1 LLALWFSD
9 RVAGFA
15 GRESVFVAWPARGIM
30 RYVFLLILAL
40 LPALAAAVELDEH
53 TRHLPL
59 GQHMRV
65 FEDPFGDAQ
74 IDEVASP
81 AFESHFLPHRTAVFN
96 AGYSRS
102 AHWVRVDLHYRPQT
116 VQGARRWL
124 LEVAYPPLD
133 SLQLYLP
140 DGKGGY
146 RLARDTGDTR
156 PWASREIGQ
165 GNYLFEVQLPTDRPQ
180 RLYLRVQSEGS
191 IQVPL
196 SLWSHHAYLEAQPGR
211 LYVLGMIYGVLLA
224 MLVYNLFIYISIRDP
239 SYLYYILYIA
249 AFGLY
254 QVSVNGAGVQFLW
267 PDRPWWANAATPLLI
282 GATGLFGCLFTRSF
296 LRTAEHSRWVDW
308 LLRLI
313 IVFSVLVMALA
324 MAADY
329 GVALRLAT
337 ALALLFTLAVFAAGI
352 LAWLRGMRV
361 ARYFIIAWSALL
373 VGGQINTLMV
383 LGHLPHNFLTMYAS
397 QLGAALEVVLLSM
410 ALADRINALKDER
423 AKILEN
429 ARADL
434 EQLNCELAESNRLK
448 DEFLSNI
455 SHELRTPMMG
465 VMGALELLPSSDTA
479 EELQQYQ
486 HIATGSARD
495 MMRLVNNI
503 LVLSELRAGKLR
515 LQDQRFSLREAAARL
530 QQQFDPR
537 AQDKGLAFD
546 LEFDEKL
553 PDRVYGDGEKL
564 EQSICHLLDNAVK
577 FTSRGAVTLRF
588 AGAVEQREL
597 LLNIEVVDS
606 GIGFSDA
613 DQAFLY
619 HQFRQVDGSMTR
631 RYGGL
636 GIGLAI
642 SRGLIEVMGGQLD
655 QQSRPGLGSR
665 FCVRLRLPLSA
676 ADGLAAGRANGLPP
690 SAPIA

>member
-1 LLALWFSD
+1 
-9 RVAGFA
+9 
-15 GRESVFVAWPARGIM
+15 
-30 RYVFLLILAL
+30 
-40 LPALAAAVELDEH
+40 
-53 TRHLPL
+53 
-59 GQHMRV
+59 
-65 FEDPFGDAQ
+65 
-74 IDEVASP
+74 
-81 AFESHFLPHRTAVFN
+81 
-96 AGYSRS
+96 
-102 AHWVRVDLHYRPQT
+102 
-116 VQGARRWL
+116 
-124 LEVAYPPLD
+124 
-133 SLQLYLP
+133 
-140 DGKGGY
+140 
-146 RLARDTGDTR
+146 
-156 PWASREIGQ
+156 
-165 GNYLFEVQLPTDRPQ
+165 
-180 RLYLRVQSEGS
+180 
-191 IQVPL
+191 
-196 SLWSHHAYLEAQPGR
+196 
-211 LYVLGMIYGVLLA
+211 
-224 MLVYNLFIYISIRDP
+224 
-239 SYLYYILYIA
+239 
-249 AFGLY
+249 
-254 QVSVNGAGVQFLW
+254 
-267 PDRPWWANAATPLLI
+267 
-282 GATGLFGCLFTRSF
+282 
-296 LRTAEHSRWVDW
+296 
-308 LLRLI
+308 
-313 IVFSVLVMALA
+313 
-324 MAADY
+324 
-329 GVALRLAT
+329 
-337 ALALLFTLAVFAAGI
+337 
-352 LAWLRGMRV
+352 
-361 ARYFIIAWSALL
+361 
-373 VGGQINTLMV
+373 
-383 LGHLPHNFLTMYAS
+383 
-397 QLGAALEVVLLSM
+397 M

-429 ARADL
+429 ARAEL
-434 EQLNCELAESNRLK
+434 EQLNSELAESNRLK

-515 LQDQRFSLREAAARL
+515 LQDQRFSLRETVARL

-676 ADGLAAGRANGLPP
+676 TDGLAAGRANRLPP

>member
-1 LLALWFSD
+1 
-9 RVAGFA
+9 
-15 GRESVFVAWPARGIM
+15 M
-30 RYVFLLILAL
+30 RYVFLFFLAL
-40 LPALAAAVELDEH
+40 LPVVTSAVELDEH

-59 GQHMRV
+59 GQVMQV
-65 FEDPFGDAQ
+65 FEDPLGEARIED
-74 IDEVASP
+74 ITST
-81 AFESHFLPHRTAVFN
+81 AFESRFQPHQNAVFN

-102 AHWVRVDLHYRPQT
+102 VHWVRVDLNYRPQT

-133 SLQLYLP
+133 SLQLYLA
-140 DGKGGY
+140 DGQGGY
-146 RLARDTGDTR
+146 RLAGDTGDTK
-156 PWASREIGQ
+156 PWASREIRQ
-165 GNYLFEVQLPTDRPQ
+165 GNYLFEIELQPNQPQ
-180 RLYLRVQSEGS
+180 RAYLRVASEGS

-196 SLWSHHAYLEAQPGR
+196 SLWSQHAYLEAQPGR
-211 LYVLGMIYGVLLA
+211 IYVLGMIYGVLLA
-224 MLVYNLFIYISIRDP
+224 MLVYNLFIYVSIRDQ
-239 SYLYYILYIA
+239 SYLFYILYIA

-296 LRTAEHSRWVDW
+296 LRTAEHSRWMDR

-313 IVFSVLVMALA
+313 IGFSVVVMVLALTT
-324 MAADY
+324 DY
-329 GVALRLAT
+329 GLSLRLAT

-373 VGGQINTLMV
+373 IGGQINTLMV

-423 AKILEN
+423 AKILES
-429 ARADL
+429 ARSDL
-434 EQLNCELAESNRLK
+434 EQLNRELAESNRLK

-465 VMGALELLPSSDTA
+465 VMGALELLPASETP

-515 LQDQRFSLREAAARL
+515 LQDQRFSLRETAARL
-530 QQQFDPR
+530 HQQFAPLAR
-537 AQDKGLAFD
+537 EKGLAFD
-546 LEFDEKL
+546 LDFDEQL
-553 PDRVYGDGEKL
+553 PDRVYGDAEKL
-564 EQSICHLLDNAVK
+564 EQCICHLLDNAVK
-577 FTSRGAVTLRF
+577 FTARGAVNLRF
-588 AGAVEQREL
+588 TGAVEPRQL
-597 LLNIEVVDS
+597 QLNVEVIDS

-642 SRGLIEVMGGQLD
+642 SRGLIELLGGRLE

-665 FCVRLRLPLSA
+665 FGIHLRFALNPSDGPASDSSSA
-676 ADGLAAGRANGLPP
+676 VPP

>member
-1 LLALWFSD
+1 
-9 RVAGFA
+9 
-15 GRESVFVAWPARGIM
+15 M
-30 RYVFLLILAL
+30 RYVFLFFLAL
-40 LPALAAAVELDEH
+40 LPVVTSAVELDEH

-59 GQHMRV
+59 GQVMQV
-65 FEDPFGDAQ
+65 FEDPLGEARIED
-74 IDEVASP
+74 ITST
-81 AFESHFLPHRTAVFN
+81 AFESRFQPHQNAVFN

-102 AHWVRVDLHYRPQT
+102 VHWVRVDLNYRPQT

-133 SLQLYLP
+133 SLQLYLA
-140 DGKGGY
+140 DGQGGY
-146 RLARDTGDTR
+146 RLAGDTGDTK
-156 PWASREIGQ
+156 PWASREIRQ
-165 GNYLFEVQLPTDRPQ
+165 GNYLFEIELQPNQPQ
-180 RLYLRVQSEGS
+180 RAYLRVASEGS

-196 SLWSHHAYLEAQPGR
+196 SLWSQHAYLEAQPGR
-211 LYVLGMIYGVLLA
+211 IYVLGMIYGVLLA
-224 MLVYNLFIYISIRDP
+224 MLVYNLFIYISIRDQ
-239 SYLYYILYIA
+239 SYLFYILYIA

-296 LRTAEHSRWVDW
+296 LRTAEHSRWMDW

-313 IVFSVLVMALA
+313 IGFSVVVMVLALTT
-324 MAADY
+324 DY
-329 GVALRLAT
+329 GLSLRLAT

-373 VGGQINTLMV
+373 IGGQINTLMV

-423 AKILEN
+423 AKILES
-429 ARADL
+429 ARSDL
-434 EQLNCELAESNRLK
+434 EQLNRELAESNRLK

-465 VMGALELLPSSDTA
+465 VMGALELLPASETP

-486 HIATGSARD
+486 NIATGSARD

-515 LQDQRFSLREAAARL
+515 LQDQRFSLRETAARL
-530 QQQFDPR
+530 HQQFAPLAR
-537 AQDKGLAFD
+537 EKGLAFD
-546 LEFDEKL
+546 LDFDEQL
-553 PDRVYGDGEKL
+553 PDRVYGDAEKL
-564 EQSICHLLDNAVK
+564 EQCICHLLDNAVK
-577 FTSRGAVTLRF
+577 FTARGAVNLRF
-588 AGAVEQREL
+588 TGAVEPRQL
-597 LLNIEVVDS
+597 QLNVEVIDS

-642 SRGLIEVMGGQLD
+642 SRGLIELLGGRLE

-665 FCVRLRLPLSA
+665 FGIHLRFALNPSDGPASDSSSA
-676 ADGLAAGRANGLPP
+676 VPP

>member
-1 LLALWFSD
+1 
-9 RVAGFA
+9 
-15 GRESVFVAWPARGIM
+15 M
-30 RYVFLLILAL
+30 RYVFLFFLAL
-40 LPALAAAVELDEH
+40 LPVVTSAVELDEH

-59 GQHMRV
+59 GQVMQV
-65 FEDPFGDAQ
+65 FEDPLGEARIED
-74 IDEVASP
+74 ITST
-81 AFESHFLPHRTAVFN
+81 AFESRFQPHQNAVFN

-102 AHWVRVDLHYRPQT
+102 VHWVRVDLNYRPQT

-133 SLQLYLP
+133 SLQLYLA
-140 DGKGGY
+140 DGQGGY
-146 RLARDTGDTR
+146 RLAGDTGDTK
-156 PWASREIGQ
+156 PWASREIRQ
-165 GNYLFEVQLPTDRPQ
+165 GNYLFEIELQPNQPQ
-180 RLYLRVQSEGS
+180 RAYLRVASEGS

-196 SLWSHHAYLEAQPGR
+196 SLWSQHAYLEAQPGR
-211 LYVLGMIYGVLLA
+211 IYVLGMIYGVLLA
-224 MLVYNLFIYISIRDP
+224 MLVYNLFIYISIRDQ
-239 SYLYYILYIA
+239 SYLFYILYIA

-296 LRTAEHSRWVDW
+296 LRTAEHSRWMDR

-313 IVFSVLVMALA
+313 IGLSVVVMVLALTT
-324 MAADY
+324 DY
-329 GVALRLAT
+329 GLSLRLAT

-373 VGGQINTLMV
+373 IGGQINTLMV

-423 AKILEN
+423 AKILES
-429 ARADL
+429 ARSDL
-434 EQLNCELAESNRLK
+434 EQLNRELAESNRLK

-465 VMGALELLPSSDTA
+465 VMGALELLPASETP

-515 LQDQRFSLREAAARL
+515 LQDQRFGLRETAARL
-530 QQQFDPR
+530 HQQFAPLAR
-537 AQDKGLAFD
+537 EKGLAFD
-546 LEFDEKL
+546 LDFDEQL
-553 PDRVYGDGEKL
+553 PDRVYGDAEKL
-564 EQSICHLLDNAVK
+564 EQCICHLLDNAVK
-577 FTSRGAVTLRF
+577 FTARGAVNLRF
-588 AGAVEQREL
+588 TGAVEPRQL
-597 LLNIEVVDS
+597 QLNVEVIDS

-642 SRGLIEVMGGQLD
+642 SRGLIELLGGRLE

-665 FCVRLRLPLSA
+665 FGIHLRFALNPSDGPASDSSSA
-676 ADGLAAGRANGLPP
+676 VPP

>member
-1 LLALWFSD
+1 
-9 RVAGFA
+9 
-15 GRESVFVAWPARGIM
+15 M
-30 RYVFLLILAL
+30 RYVFLFILAL
-40 LPALAAAVELDEH
+40 LPALAAAVELDEE

-59 GQHMRV
+59 GSLMQV
-65 FEDPFGDAQ
+65 FEDPLGDVQ
-74 IDEVASP
+74 IEDIASP
-81 AFESHFLPHRTAVFN
+81 AFESRFQPHQSAVFN

-102 AHWVRVDLHYRPQT
+102 AHWVRVDLNYRPQAS
-116 VQGARRWL
+116 QEARRWL

-133 SLQLYLP
+133 SLQLYLA
-140 DGKGGY
+140 DGQGGY

-156 PWASREIGQ
+156 PWASREIRQ
-165 GNYLFEVQLPTDRPQ
+165 GNYLFEIELPANQPQ
-180 RLYLRVQSEGS
+180 RVYLRVQSEGS

-196 SLWSHHAYLEAQPGR
+196 SLWSQHAYLEAQPGR
-211 LYVLGMIYGVLLA
+211 IYVLGMIYGVLLA

-296 LRTAEHSRWVDW
+296 LRTAEHSRWMDR

-313 IVFSVLVMALA
+313 IGFSVVVMVLALST
-324 MAADY
+324 DY
-329 GVALRLAT
+329 GLSLRLAT
-337 ALALLFTLAVFAAGI
+337 GLALLFTLAVFAAGI

-373 VGGQINTLMV
+373 IGGQINTLMV

-423 AKILEN
+423 ATILED
-429 ARADL
+429 ARAEL
-434 EQLNCELAESNRLK
+434 EQLNRELAESNRLK

-465 VMGALELLPSSDTA
+465 VMGALELLPTSDTP

-503 LVLSELRAGKLR
+503 LALSELRAGKLR
-515 LQDQRFSLREAAARL
+515 PEDYRFSLSDTAARL
-530 QQQFDPR
+530 QQQFSAHADG
-537 AQDKGLAFD
+537 KGLAFE
-546 LEFDEKL
+546 LEFDERL
-553 PDRVYGDGEKL
+553 PDLVYGDKL
-564 EQSICHLLDNAVK
+564 EQSVRHLLDNAIK

-597 LLNIEVVDS
+597 QLSIEVIDS
-606 GIGFSDA
+606 GIGFSAA

-619 HQFRQVDGSMTR
+619 QQFRQVDGSMTR

-642 SRGLIEVMGGQLD
+642 SRGLIEVLGGQLD

-665 FCVRLRLPLSA
+665 FCIRVRLSLSPLGVRETDWSSA
-676 ADGLAAGRANGLPP
+676 TPP
-690 SAPIA
+690 SDPIA

>member
-1 LLALWFSD
+1 
-9 RVAGFA
+9 
-15 GRESVFVAWPARGIM
+15 M
-30 RYVFLLILAL
+30 RYVFLFILAL
-40 LPALAAAVELDEH
+40 LPALAAAVELDED

-59 GQHMRV
+59 GSLMQV
-65 FEDPFGDAQ
+65 FEDPLGDVQ
-74 IDEVASP
+74 IEDIASP
-81 AFESHFLPHRTAVFN
+81 AFESRFQPHQSAVFN

-102 AHWVRVDLHYRPQT
+102 AHWVRVDLNYRPQAS
-116 VQGARRWL
+116 QEARRWL

-133 SLQLYLP
+133 SLQLYLA
-140 DGKGGY
+140 DGQGGY

-156 PWASREIGQ
+156 PWASREIRQ
-165 GNYLFEVQLPTDRPQ
+165 GNYLFEIELPANQPQ
-180 RLYLRVQSEGS
+180 RVYLRVQSQGS

-196 SLWSHHAYLEAQPGR
+196 SLWSQHAYLEAQPGR
-211 LYVLGMIYGVLLA
+211 IYVLGMIYGVLLA

-296 LRTAEHSRWVDW
+296 LRTAEHSRWMDW

-313 IVFSVLVMALA
+313 IAFSVAVMALA
-324 MAADY
+324 LTTDY

-373 VGGQINTLMV
+373 IGGQINTLMV

-423 AKILEN
+423 ATILED
-429 ARADL
+429 ARAEL
-434 EQLNCELAESNRLK
+434 EQLNRELAESNRLK
-448 DEFLSNI
+448 AEFLSNI

-465 VMGALELLPSSDTA
+465 VMGALELLPASDTP

-515 LQDQRFSLREAAARL
+515 PEDYRFSLSDTAARL
-530 QQQFDPR
+530 QQQFSAHADG
-537 AQDKGLAFD
+537 KGLAFE
-546 LEFDEKL
+546 LEFDDRL
-553 PDRVYGDGEKL
+553 PDLVYGDGDKL
-564 EQSICHLLDNAVK
+564 EQSVRHLLDNAIK

-597 LLNIEVVDS
+597 QLSIEVIDS
-606 GIGFSDA
+606 GIGFSTA

-619 HQFRQVDGSMTR
+619 QQFRQVDGSMTR

-642 SRGLIEVMGGQLD
+642 SRGLIEVLGGQLD

-665 FCVRLRLPLSA
+665 FCIHVRLSLSPPGVRETGWSSA
-676 ADGLAAGRANGLPP
+676 TPP
-690 SAPIA
+690 SDPIA

>member
-1 LLALWFSD
+1 
-9 RVAGFA
+9 
-15 GRESVFVAWPARGIM
+15 M
-30 RYVFLLILAL
+30 RYVFLFILAL
-40 LPALAAAVELDEH
+40 VPALAVAVDLDEE

-59 GQHMRV
+59 GSLMQV
-65 FEDPFGDAQ
+65 FEDPHGETRIED
-74 IDEVASP
+74 IASP
-81 AFESHFLPHRTAVFN
+81 AFESRFQAHQGAVFN

-102 AHWVRVDLHYRPQT
+102 AHWVRVDLNYRPQAS
-116 VQGARRWL
+116 QEARRWL

-133 SLQLYLP
+133 SLQLYLA
-140 DGKGGY
+140 DGNGGY
-146 RLARDTGDTR
+146 RLARDTGDTM
-156 PWASREIGQ
+156 PWASREIRQ
-165 GNYLFEVQLPTDRPQ
+165 GNYLFEIELPANQPQ
-180 RLYLRVQSEGS
+180 RVYLRVQSEGS

-196 SLWSHHAYLEAQPGR
+196 SLWSQHAYLEAQPGR
-211 LYVLGMIYGVLLA
+211 IYVLGMIYGVLLA

-267 PDRPWWANAATPLLI
+267 PDRTWWANAATPLLI

-429 ARADL
+429 ARAEL
-434 EQLNCELAESNRLK
+434 EQLNSELAESNRLK

-486 HIATGSARD
+486 HIATSSARD

-515 LQDQRFSLREAAARL
+515 LQDQRFSLRETAARL

>member
-1 LLALWFSD
+1 
-9 RVAGFA
+9 
-15 GRESVFVAWPARGIM
+15 M
-30 RYVFLLILAL
+30 
-40 LPALAAAVELDEH
+40 
-53 TRHLPL
+53 
-59 GQHMRV
+59 QV
-65 FEDPFGDAQ
+65 FEDPLGEARIED
-74 IDEVASP
+74 ITST
-81 AFESHFLPHRTAVFN
+81 AFESRFQPHQNAVFN

-102 AHWVRVDLHYRPQT
+102 VHWVRVDLNYRPQT

-133 SLQLYLP
+133 SLQLYLA
-140 DGKGGY
+140 DGQGGY
-146 RLARDTGDTR
+146 RLAGDTGDTK
-156 PWASREIGQ
+156 PWASREIRQ
-165 GNYLFEVQLPTDRPQ
+165 GNYLFEIELQPNQPQ
-180 RLYLRVQSEGS
+180 RAYLRVASEGS

-196 SLWSHHAYLEAQPGR
+196 SLWSQHAYLEAQPGR
-211 LYVLGMIYGVLLA
+211 IYVLGMIYGVLLA
-224 MLVYNLFIYISIRDP
+224 MLVYNLFIYISIRDQ
-239 SYLYYILYIA
+239 SYLFYILYIA

-296 LRTAEHSRWVDW
+296 LRTAEHSRWMDR

-313 IVFSVLVMALA
+313 IGFSVVVMVLALTT
-324 MAADY
+324 DY
-329 GVALRLAT
+329 GLSLRLAT

-373 VGGQINTLMV
+373 IGGQINTLMV

-423 AKILEN
+423 AKILES
-429 ARADL
+429 ARSDL
-434 EQLNCELAESNRLK
+434 EQLNRELAESNRLK

-465 VMGALELLPSSDTA
+465 VMGALELLPASETP

-515 LQDQRFSLREAAARL
+515 LQDQRFSLRETAARL
-530 QQQFDPR
+530 HQQFAPLAR
-537 AQDKGLAFD
+537 EKGLAFD
-546 LEFDEKL
+546 LDFDEQL
-553 PDRVYGDGEKL
+553 PDRVYGDAEKL
-564 EQSICHLLDNAVK
+564 EQYICHLLDNAVK
-577 FTSRGAVTLRF
+577 FTARGAVNLRF
-588 AGAVEQREL
+588 TGAVEPRQL
-597 LLNIEVVDS
+597 QLNVEVIDS

-642 SRGLIEVMGGQLD
+642 SRGLIELLGGRLE

-665 FCVRLRLPLSA
+665 FGIHLRFALNPSDGPASDSSSA
-676 ADGLAAGRANGLPP
+676 VPP

>member
-1 LLALWFSD
+1 
-9 RVAGFA
+9 
-15 GRESVFVAWPARGIM
+15 M
-30 RYVFLLILAL
+30 RYVFLFFLAV

-59 GQHMRV
+59 GQMMEV
-65 FEDPFGDAQ
+65 FEDPRGEIGIED
-74 IDEVASP
+74 IASP
-81 AFESHFLPHRTAVFN
+81 AFESHFQRNRTPVFN

-102 AHWVRVDLHYRPQT
+102 VHWVRIDLSYRPQIA
-116 VQGARRWL
+116 QGARRWL

-133 SLQLYLP
+133 SLQLYLS
-140 DGKGGY
+140 DGQGGY

-156 PWASREIGQ
+156 PWASREIRQ
-165 GNYLFEVQLPTDRPQ
+165 GNYLFELELQPEQPQ
-180 RLYLRVQSEGS
+180 RVYLRVESEGS

-196 SLWSHHAYLEAQPGR
+196 SLWSQHAYLEAQPGR
-211 LYVLGMIYGVLLA
+211 IYVLGMIYGVLLA
-224 MLVYNLFIYISIRDP
+224 MLVYNLFIYISIRDQ
-239 SYLYYILYIA
+239 SYLFYILYIA

-296 LRTAEHSRWVDW
+296 LRTAEHSRWMDR

-313 IVFSVLVMALA
+313 IGFSVVVMVLALTT
-324 MAADY
+324 DY
-329 GVALRLAT
+329 GLSLRLAT

-429 ARADL
+429 ARSDL
-434 EQLNCELAESNRLK
+434 EQLNRELAESNRLK

-465 VMGALELLPSSDTA
+465 VMGALELLPASETP

-486 HIATGSARD
+486 HIAPPVR
-495 MMRLVNNI
+495 
-503 LVLSELRAGKLR
+503 
-515 LQDQRFSLREAAARL
+515 
-530 QQQFDPR
+530 
-537 AQDKGLAFD
+537 
-546 LEFDEKL
+546 
-553 PDRVYGDGEKL
+553 
-564 EQSICHLLDNAVK
+564 
-577 FTSRGAVTLRF
+577 RGT
-588 AGAVEQREL
+588 
-597 LLNIEVVDS
+597 
-606 GIGFSDA
+606 
-613 DQAFLY
+613 
-619 HQFRQVDGSMTR
+619 
-631 RYGGL
+631 
-636 GIGLAI
+636 
-642 SRGLIEVMGGQLD
+642 
-655 QQSRPGLGSR
+655 
-665 FCVRLRLPLSA
+665 
-676 ADGLAAGRANGLPP
+676 
-690 SAPIA
+690 

>member
-1 LLALWFSD
+1 
-9 RVAGFA
+9 
-15 GRESVFVAWPARGIM
+15 M
-30 RYVFLLILAL
+30 RYVFLFILAL
-40 LPALAAAVELDEH
+40 VPALAVAVDLDEE

-59 GQHMRV
+59 GSLMQV
-65 FEDPFGDAQ
+65 FEDPHGETRIED
-74 IDEVASP
+74 IASP
-81 AFESHFLPHRTAVFN
+81 AFESRFQPHQGAVFN

-102 AHWVRVDLHYRPQT
+102 AHWVRVDLNYRPQAS
-116 VQGARRWL
+116 QEARRWL

-133 SLQLYLP
+133 SLQLYLA
-140 DGKGGY
+140 DGNGGY
-146 RLARDTGDTR
+146 RLARDTGDTM
-156 PWASREIGQ
+156 PWASREIRQ
-165 GNYLFEVQLPTDRPQ
+165 GNYLFEIELPANQPQ
-180 RLYLRVQSEGS
+180 RVYLRVQSEGS

-196 SLWSHHAYLEAQPGR
+196 SLWSQHAYLEAQPGR
-211 LYVLGMIYGVLLA
+211 IYVLGMIYGVLLA

-267 PDRPWWANAATPLLI
+267 PDRTWWANAATPLLI

-296 LRTAEHSRWVDW
+296 LRTAEHSRWMDR

-313 IVFSVLVMALA
+313 IGFSVVVMVLALTT
-324 MAADY
+324 DY
-329 GVALRLAT
+329 GLSLRLAT

-373 VGGQINTLMV
+373 IGGQINTLMV

-423 AKILEN
+423 ATILED
-429 ARADL
+429 ARAEL
-434 EQLNCELAESNRLK
+434 EQLNRELAESNRLK

-465 VMGALELLPSSDTA
+465 VMGALELLPASDTP

-503 LVLSELRAGKLR
+503 LALSELRAGKLR
-515 LQDQRFSLREAAARL
+515 PEDYRFSLSETAARL
-530 QQQFDPR
+530 QQQFA
-537 AQDKGLAFD
+537 AQAYDKGLAFD
-546 LEFDEKL
+546 LELDDKL
-553 PDRVYGDGEKL
+553 PDFVYGDREKL
-564 EQSICHLLDNAVK
+564 EQSICHLLDNAIK
-577 FTSRGAVTLRF
+577 FTSRGTVTLRF
-588 AGAVEQREL
+588 AGVVELREL
-597 LLNIEVVDS
+597 QLNIEVIDS
-606 GIGFSDA
+606 GIGFSAA

-642 SRGLIEVMGGQLD
+642 SRGLIEVLGGQLD
-655 QQSRPGLGSR
+655 QHSRPGLGSR
-665 FCVRLRLPLSA
+665 FCIRVRLALSPPAVRSA
-676 ADGLAAGRANGLPP
+676 ALSSAIPP
-690 SAPIA
+690 SDPIA

>member
-1 LLALWFSD
+1 
-9 RVAGFA
+9 
-15 GRESVFVAWPARGIM
+15 M
-30 RYVFLLILAL
+30 RYVFLFFLAV

-59 GQHMRV
+59 GQMMEV
-65 FEDPFGDAQ
+65 FEDPRGEIGIED
-74 IDEVASP
+74 IASP
-81 AFESHFLPHRTAVFN
+81 AFESHFQRNRTPVFN

-102 AHWVRVDLHYRPQT
+102 VHWVRIDLSYRPQIA
-116 VQGARRWL
+116 QGARRWL

-133 SLQLYLP
+133 SLQLYLS
-140 DGKGGY
+140 DGQGGY

-156 PWASREIGQ
+156 PWASREIRQ
-165 GNYLFEVQLPTDRPQ
+165 GNYLFELELQPEQPQ
-180 RLYLRVQSEGS
+180 RLYLRVESEGS

-196 SLWSHHAYLEAQPGR
+196 SLWSQHAYLEAQPGR
-211 LYVLGMIYGVLLA
+211 IYVLGMIYGVLLA
-224 MLVYNLFIYISIRDP
+224 MLVYNLFIYISIRDQ
-239 SYLYYILYIA
+239 SYLFYILYIA

-296 LRTAEHSRWVDW
+296 LRTAEHSRWMDR

-313 IVFSVLVMALA
+313 IGFSVVVMVLALTT
-324 MAADY
+324 DY
-329 GVALRLAT
+329 GLSLRLAT

-429 ARADL
+429 ARSDL
-434 EQLNCELAESNRLK
+434 EQLNRELAESNRLK

-465 VMGALELLPSSDTA
+465 VMGALELLPASETP

-515 LQDQRFSLREAAARL
+515 LQAQRFSLRDTAVRLEQHFGPQAR
-530 QQQFDPR
+530 
-537 AQDKGLAFD
+537 AKGLAFD
-546 LEFDEKL
+546 LEFDGKL
-553 PDRVYGDGEKL
+553 PDRVYGDGEKF

-588 AGAVEQREL
+588 GGAVEQRQVQL
-597 LLNIEVVDS
+597 EVEVIDS

-613 DQAFLY
+613 DQAYLY

-642 SRGLIEVMGGQLD
+642 SRGLIEVFGGQLS

-665 FCVRLRLPLSA
+665 FCIRVRFPLH
-676 ADGLAAGRANGLPP
+676 GPEQMLASQPNGKPP

>member
-1 LLALWFSD
+1 
-9 RVAGFA
+9 
-15 GRESVFVAWPARGIM
+15 M
-30 RYVFLLILAL
+30 RYVFLFLLAL
-40 LPALAAAVELDEH
+40 LPVVAAAVELDEH

-59 GQHMRV
+59 GQVMQV
-65 FEDPFGDAQ
+65 FEDPLGEARIED
-74 IDEVASP
+74 VASA
-81 AFESHFLPHRTAVFN
+81 AFESRFQPHQTAVFN

-102 AHWVRVDLHYRPQT
+102 VHWVRVDLHYRPQ
-116 VQGARRWL
+116 VAQDARRWL

-133 SLQLYLP
+133 SLQLYLA
-140 DGKGGY
+140 DGRGGY
-146 RLARDTGDTR
+146 RLARDTGDTK
-156 PWASREIGQ
+156 PWASREIRQ
-165 GNYLFEVQLPTDRPQ
+165 GNYLFEIELQPNQPQ
-180 RLYLRVQSEGS
+180 RAYLRVQSEGS

-196 SLWSHHAYLEAQPGR
+196 SLWSQHAYLEAQPGR
-211 LYVLGMIYGVLLA
+211 IYVLGMIYGVLLA

-267 PDRPWWANAATPLLI
+267 PDRPWWANVATPLLI

-296 LRTAEHSRWVDW
+296 LRTAEHSRWMDR
-308 LLRLI
+308 LLGLI
-313 IVFSVLVMALA
+313 IAFSVVVMVLALTT
-324 MAADY
+324 DY
-329 GVALRLAT
+329 GVSLRLAT

-373 VGGQINTLMV
+373 IGGQINTLMV

-423 AKILEN
+423 ASILES
-429 ARADL
+429 ARSEL
-434 EQLNCELAESNRLK
+434 EQLNAELAESNRLK

-465 VMGALELLPSSDTA
+465 VMGALELLPASETP

-515 LQDQRFSLREAAARL
+515 LRDQRFSLRETAARL
-530 QQQFDPR
+530 HQQFDGLAR
-537 AQDKGLAFD
+537 DKGLAFD
-546 LEFDEKL
+546 LDFDETL
-553 PDRVYGDGEKL
+553 PDRLYGDCEKF

-577 FTSRGAVTLRF
+577 FTSRGAVNLRF
-588 AGAVEQREL
+588 TGSVEQRQL
-597 LLNIEVVDS
+597 QLNVEVIDS

-613 DQAFLY
+613 AQAFLY
-619 HQFRQVDGSMTR
+619 HHFRQVDGSMTR

-642 SRGLIEVMGGQLD
+642 SRGLIEVLGGRLE

-665 FCVRLRLPLSA
+665 FGIHVGFALNSPDGTA
-676 ADGLAAGRANGLPP
+676 ADSTPAAPP

>member
-1 LLALWFSD
+1 
-9 RVAGFA
+9 
-15 GRESVFVAWPARGIM
+15 M
-30 RYVFLLILAL
+30 RHVFLFILAL
-40 LPALAAAVELDEH
+40 LPALAAAVELDERTH
-53 TRHLPL
+53 HLPL
-59 GQHMRV
+59 GQHMAV
-65 FEDPFGDAQ
+65 FEDSLGEAR

-81 AFESHFLPHRTAVFN
+81 AFDSRFQPHRTAVLN
-96 AGYSRS
+96 AGYSHS
-102 AHWVRVDLHYRPQT
+102 VYWLRVDLHYRPQAER
-116 VQGARRWL
+116 GARRWL

-140 DGKGGY
+140 DEQGGY

-165 GNYLFEVQLPTDRPQ
+165 GNYLFEVELPADRPQ

-211 LYVLGMIYGVLLA
+211 IYVLGMIYGVLLA

-267 PDRPWWANAATPLLI
+267 PDRLWWTNAATPLLI
-282 GATGLFGCLFTRSF
+282 GIAALFGCLFTRSF
-296 LRTAEHSRWVDW
+296 LRTAEHSRWIDG
-308 LLRLI
+308 LLRLMI
-313 IVFSVLVMALA
+313 GFAVVVIALA
-324 MAADY
+324 LTLDY

-373 VGGQINTLMV
+373 VGGQVNSLMV
-383 LGHLPHNFLTMYAS
+383 LGYLPNTFLTMYAS

-410 ALADRINALKDER
+410 ALADRINTLKDER
-423 AKILEN
+423 AKILET
-429 ARADL
+429 ARAEL
-434 EQLNCELAESNRLK
+434 EQLNRELAESNRLK

-465 VMGALELLPSSDTA
+465 VMGALELLPTSETP

-515 LQDQRFSLREAAARL
+515 PYDTAFSLREMAERL
-530 QQQFDPR
+530 ELQFAPR
-537 AQDKGLAFD
+537 ARDKGLGFE
-546 LEFDEKL
+546 LEIVSDL
-553 PDRVYGDGEKL
+553 PDRVLGDGGKL
-564 EQSICHLLDNAVK
+564 EQGIAHLLDNAVK
-577 FTSRGAVTLRF
+577 FTARGNVTLRF
-588 AGAVEQREL
+588 GGHAAASGQLALQVEV
-597 LLNIEVVDS
+597 IDT

-613 DQAFLY
+613 DEAFLY

-642 SRGLIEVMGGQLD
+642 SRGLTEVLGGQLD

-665 FCVRLRLPLSA
+665 FRVSVRLALLDPVTAR
-676 ADGLAAGRANGLPP
+676 ADRP
-690 SAPIA
+690 SGKIA

>member
-1 LLALWFSD
+1 
-9 RVAGFA
+9 
-15 GRESVFVAWPARGIM
+15 M
-30 RYVFLLILAL
+30 RYVFLFILAL
-40 LPALAAAVELDEH
+40 VPALAVAVDLDEE

-59 GQHMRV
+59 GSLMQV
-65 FEDPFGDAQ
+65 FEDPHGETRIED
-74 IDEVASP
+74 IASP
-81 AFESHFLPHRTAVFN
+81 AFESRFQPHQGAVFN

-102 AHWVRVDLHYRPQT
+102 AHWVRVDLNYRPQAS
-116 VQGARRWL
+116 QEARRWL

-133 SLQLYLP
+133 SLQLYLA
-140 DGKGGY
+140 DGNGGY
-146 RLARDTGDTR
+146 RLARDTGDTM
-156 PWASREIGQ
+156 PWASREIRQ
-165 GNYLFEVQLPTDRPQ
+165 GNYLFEIELPANQPQ
-180 RLYLRVQSEGS
+180 RVYLRVQSEGS

-196 SLWSHHAYLEAQPGR
+196 SLWSQHAYLEAQPGR
-211 LYVLGMIYGVLLA
+211 IYVLGMIYGVLLA

-267 PDRPWWANAATPLLI
+267 PDRTWWANAATPLLI
-282 GATGLFGCLFTRSF
+282 GAPGLFGCLFTRSF
-296 LRTAEHSRWVDW
+296 LRTAEHSRWMDR

-313 IVFSVLVMALA
+313 IGFSVVVMVLALTT
-324 MAADY
+324 DY
-329 GVALRLAT
+329 GLSLRLAT

-373 VGGQINTLMV
+373 IGGQINTLMV
-383 LGHLPHNFLTMYAS
+383 LGYLPHNFLTMYAS

-423 AKILEN
+423 ATILEDD
-429 ARADL
+429 RAEL
-434 EQLNCELAESNRLK
+434 EQLNRELAESNRLK

-465 VMGALELLPSSDTA
+465 VMGALELLPASDTP

-503 LVLSELRAGKLR
+503 LALSELRAGKLR
-515 LQDQRFSLREAAARL
+515 PEDYRFSLSETAARL
-530 QQQFDPR
+530 QQQFA
-537 AQDKGLAFD
+537 AQAYDKGLAFD
-546 LEFDEKL
+546 LELDDKL
-553 PDRVYGDGEKL
+553 PDLVYGDREKL
-564 EQSICHLLDNAVK
+564 EQSICHLLDNAIK
-577 FTSRGAVTLRF
+577 FTSRGTVTLRF
-588 AGAVEQREL
+588 AGVVELREL
-597 LLNIEVVDS
+597 QLNIEVIDS
-606 GIGFSDA
+606 GIGFSAA

-642 SRGLIEVMGGQLD
+642 SRGLIEVLGGQLD
-655 QQSRPGLGSR
+655 QHSRPGLGSR
-665 FCVRLRLPLSA
+665 FCIRVRLALSPPAVRSA
-676 ADGLAAGRANGLPP
+676 ASSSAIPP
-690 SAPIA
+690 SDPIA

>member
-1 LLALWFSD
+1 
-9 RVAGFA
+9 
-15 GRESVFVAWPARGIM
+15 M
-30 RYVFLLILAL
+30 RHVFLFILAF
-40 LPALAAAVELDEH
+40 LPVLAVAVELDET

-59 GQHMRV
+59 GRHMQV
-65 FEDPFGDAQ
+65 FEDPHGQLRIED
-74 IDEVASP
+74 VAAA
-81 AFESHFLPHRTAVFN
+81 AFEERFQAHRKDVLN

-102 AHWVRVDLHYRPQT
+102 VHWVRVDLHYRPQSSPD
-116 VQGARRWL
+116 ARRWL

-140 DGKGGY
+140 DASGSY
-146 RLARDTGDTR
+146 RLARDTGDIQ

-165 GNYLFEVQLPTDRPQ
+165 GNYLFELELPANQTQP
-180 RLYLRVQSEGS
+180 LYLRVQSEGS
-191 IQVPL
+191 VQVPL

-224 MLVYNLFIYISIRDP
+224 MLVYNLFIYVSIRDP

-254 QVSVNGAGVQFLW
+254 QVSVNGAGVQFIW
-267 PDRPWWANAATPLLI
+267 PDRLWWTNAATPLLI
-282 GATGLFGCLFTRSF
+282 GATGLFGSLFTRSF
-296 LRTAEHSRWVDW
+296 LRTAEHSRWIDR
-308 LLRLI
+308 LLRLMI
-313 IVFSVLVMALA
+313 AFSLAVMALA
-324 MAADY
+324 LTMDY
-329 GVALRLAT
+329 GVSLRLAT

-373 VGGQINTLMV
+373 IGGQINTLMV

-423 AKILEN
+423 AMILES
-429 ARADL
+429 ARAEL
-434 EQLNCELAESNRLK
+434 EQLNRELAESNRLK

-465 VMGALELLPSSDTA
+465 VMGALELLPTSESAD
-479 EELQQYQ
+479 ELQQYQ

-503 LVLSELRAGKLR
+503 LALSELRAGKLR
-515 LQDQRFSLREAAARL
+515 PRIGEFRLRQMAERL
-530 QQQFDPR
+530 HQQFTPA
-537 AQDKGLAFD
+537 AQEKGLEFE
-546 LEFDEKL
+546 LEVAANL
-553 PDRVYGDGEKL
+553 PDRVFGDGEKL
-564 EQSICHLLDNAVK
+564 EQSLTHLLDNALK
-577 FTSRGAVTLRF
+577 FTSRGHITLRF
-588 AGAVEQREL
+588 GGEPGQQHL
-597 LLNIEVVDS
+597 LLQAEVIDT

-613 DQAFLY
+613 DEAFLY

-642 SRGLIEVMGGQLD
+642 SRGLLEVIGGQLD

-665 FCVRLRLPLSA
+665 FRISVRLALIDPHQA
-676 ADGLAAGRANGLPP
+676 
-690 SAPIA
+690 IA

>member
-1 LLALWFSD
+1 
-9 RVAGFA
+9 
-15 GRESVFVAWPARGIM
+15 M
-30 RYVFLLILAL
+30 RYVFLFILAL
-40 LPALAAAVELDEH
+40 VPALAVAVDLDEE

-59 GQHMRV
+59 GSLMQV
-65 FEDPFGDAQ
+65 FEDPHGETRIED
-74 IDEVASP
+74 IASP
-81 AFESHFLPHRTAVFN
+81 AFESRFQAHQGAVFN

-102 AHWVRVDLHYRPQT
+102 AHWVRVDLNYRPQAS
-116 VQGARRWL
+116 QEARRWL

-133 SLQLYLP
+133 SLQLYLA
-140 DGKGGY
+140 DGNGGY
-146 RLARDTGDTR
+146 RLARDTGDTM
-156 PWASREIGQ
+156 PWASREIRQ
-165 GNYLFEVQLPTDRPQ
+165 GNYLFEIELPANQPQ
-180 RLYLRVQSEGS
+180 RVYLRVQSEGS

-196 SLWSHHAYLEAQPGR
+196 SLWSQHAYLEAQPGR
-211 LYVLGMIYGVLLA
+211 IYVLGMIYGVLLA

-267 PDRPWWANAATPLLI
+267 PDRAWWANAATPLLI

-296 LRTAEHSRWVDW
+296 LRTAEHSSWMDR

-313 IVFSVLVMALA
+313 IGFSVVVMVLALTT
-324 MAADY
+324 DY
-329 GVALRLAT
+329 GLSLRLAT

-373 VGGQINTLMV
+373 IGGQINTLMV

-423 AKILEN
+423 ATILED
-429 ARADL
+429 ARAEL
-434 EQLNCELAESNRLK
+434 EQLNRELAESNRLK

-465 VMGALELLPSSDTA
+465 VMGALELLPASDTP

-503 LVLSELRAGKLR
+503 LALSELRAGKLR
-515 LQDQRFSLREAAARL
+515 PEDYRFSLSETAARL
-530 QQQFDPR
+530 QQQFA
-537 AQDKGLAFD
+537 AQAYDKGLAFD
-546 LEFDEKL
+546 LVLDDKL
-553 PDRVYGDGEKL
+553 PDFVYGDREKL
-564 EQSICHLLDNAVK
+564 EQSICHLLDNAIK
-577 FTSRGAVTLRF
+577 FTSRGTVTLRF
-588 AGAVEQREL
+588 AGVVELREL
-597 LLNIEVVDS
+597 QLNIEVIDS
-606 GIGFSDA
+606 GIGFSAA

-642 SRGLIEVMGGQLD
+642 SRGLIEVLGGQLD
-655 QQSRPGLGSR
+655 QHSRPGLGSR
-665 FCVRLRLPLSA
+665 FCIRVRLALSPPAVRSA
-676 ADGLAAGRANGLPP
+676 ASSSTIPP
-690 SAPIA
+690 SDPIA

>member
-1 LLALWFSD
+1 
-9 RVAGFA
+9 
-15 GRESVFVAWPARGIM
+15 M
-30 RYVFLLILAL
+30 RYLFLFILAW
-40 LPALAAAVELDEH
+40 LPAMAVAVEFDEH

-59 GQHMRV
+59 GQVMRV
-65 FEDPFGDAQ
+65 FEDPLGEARIED
-74 IDEVASP
+74 VVSP
-81 AFESHFLPHRTAVFN
+81 ALDNRFQPNRHAVFN

-102 AHWVRVDLHYRPQT
+102 AYWVRIDLNYRSQAAH
-116 VQGARRWL
+116 GSKRWL

-140 DGKGGY
+140 DGRGGY
-146 RLARDTGDTR
+146 RLAGDTGDIR

-165 GNYLFEVQLPTDRPQ
+165 SNYLFDVELPANQPQ

-196 SLWSHHAYLEAQPGR
+196 SLWSHHGYLEAQPGR
-211 LYVLGMIYGVLLA
+211 VYVLGMIYGVLLA

-239 SYLYYILYIA
+239 SYLFYILYIA

-267 PDRPWWANAATPLLI
+267 PDRSWWANAATPLLI

-296 LRTAEHSRWVDW
+296 LRTAEHSRRIDR
-308 LLRLI
+308 LLQVMI
-313 IVFSVLVMALA
+313 GFSVVVMALA
-324 MAADY
+324 LATDY

-337 ALALLFTLAVFAAGI
+337 VLALLFTLAVFAAGI

-373 VGGQINTLMV
+373 LGGQINTLMV
-383 LGHLPHNFLTMYAS
+383 LGYLPHNFLTMYAS

-423 AKILEN
+423 ALILET
-429 ARADL
+429 ARAEL
-434 EQLNCELAESNRLK
+434 EQLNRELAESNRLK

-465 VMGALELLPSSDTA
+465 VMGALELLPASESPD
-479 EELQQYQ
+479 ELRQYQ

-503 LVLSELRAGKLR
+503 LALSELRAGKLR
-515 LQDQRFSLREAAARL
+515 PNVGAFSLRQLVVRL
-530 QQQFDPR
+530 QRQFAPQAR
-537 AQDKGLAFD
+537 DKGLAFD
-546 LEFDEKL
+546 VELDNSL
-553 PDRVYGDGEKL
+553 PERVFGDGEKL
-564 EQSICHLLDNAVK
+564 EQSLTHLLDNAIK

-588 AGAVEQREL
+588 SGVQEQQHL
-597 LLNIEVVDS
+597 LLQVEVIDS
-606 GIGFSDA
+606 GIGLSDA
-613 DQAFLY
+613 DQAYLY

-642 SRGLIEVMGGQLD
+642 SQGLLEMLGGRLD

-665 FCVRLRLPLSA
+665 FCVRVRLALIEPP
-676 ADGLAAGRANGLPP
+676 RA
-690 SAPIA
+690 IA

>member
-1 LLALWFSD
+1 
-9 RVAGFA
+9 
-15 GRESVFVAWPARGIM
+15 M
-30 RYVFLLILAL
+30 RYVFLLFLAV
-40 LPALAAAVELDEH
+40 LPALAAAAVELDEH

-59 GQHMRV
+59 GQMMEV
-65 FEDPFGDAQ
+65 FEDPRGEIGIED
-74 IDEVASP
+74 IASP
-81 AFESHFLPHRTAVFN
+81 AFETHFQRNRTPVFN
-96 AGYSRS
+96 AGNSRS
-102 AHWVRVDLHYRPQT
+102 VHWVRIDLSYRPQIA
-116 VQGARRWL
+116 QGARRWL

-133 SLQLYLP
+133 SLQLYLS
-140 DGKGGY
+140 DGQGGY

-156 PWASREIGQ
+156 PWASREIRQ
-165 GNYLFEVQLPTDRPQ
+165 GNYLFELELQPEQPQ
-180 RLYLRVQSEGS
+180 RVYLRVESEGS

-196 SLWSHHAYLEAQPGR
+196 SLWSQHAYLEAQPGR
-211 LYVLGMIYGVLLA
+211 IYVLGMIYGVLLA
-224 MLVYNLFIYISIRDP
+224 MLVYNLFIYISIRDQ
-239 SYLYYILYIA
+239 SYLFYILYIA

-267 PDRPWWANAATPLLI
+267 PDRPWWANAATSLLI

-296 LRTAEHSRWVDW
+296 LRTAEHSRWMDR

-313 IVFSVLVMALA
+313 IGFSVVVMVLALTT
-324 MAADY
+324 DY
-329 GVALRLAT
+329 GLSLRLAT

-429 ARADL
+429 ARSDL
-434 EQLNCELAESNRLK
+434 EQLNRELAESNRLK

-465 VMGALELLPSSDTA
+465 VMGALELLPASETP

-515 LQDQRFSLREAAARL
+515 LQAQRFSLRDTAVRL
-530 QQQFDPR
+530 EQQFGPQAR
-537 AQDKGLAFD
+537 AKGLAFD
-546 LEFDEKL
+546 LEFDGKL
-553 PDRVYGDGEKL
+553 PDRVYGDGEKF

-588 AGAVEQREL
+588 GGAMEQRQC
-597 LLNIEVVDS
+597 S
-606 GIGFSDA
+606 
-613 DQAFLY
+613 
-619 HQFRQVDGSMTR
+619 
-631 RYGGL
+631 
-636 GIGLAI
+636 
-642 SRGLIEVMGGQLD
+642 SR
-655 QQSRPGLGSR
+655 
-665 FCVRLRLPLSA
+665 
-676 ADGLAAGRANGLPP
+676 
-690 SAPIA
+690 

>member
-1 LLALWFSD
+1 
-9 RVAGFA
+9 
-15 GRESVFVAWPARGIM
+15 M
-30 RYVFLLILAL
+30 RYVFILFLAL
-40 LPALAAAVELDEH
+40 LPGLAAAVELDEH

-59 GQHMRV
+59 GQAMHV
-65 FEDPFGDAQ
+65 FEDPHGEAVIED
-74 IDEVASP
+74 VASA
-81 AFESHFLPHRTAVFN
+81 AFENRFQPHHSAVFN

-102 AHWVRVDLHYRPQT
+102 VHWVRVDLHYRPQ
-116 VQGARRWL
+116 VAQDARRWL

-140 DGKGGY
+140 DGQGDY
-146 RLARDTGDTR
+146 RLARDTGDTK
-156 PWASREIGQ
+156 PWASREIRQ
-165 GNYLFEVQLPTDRPQ
+165 GNYLFEIELPANQPQ
-180 RLYLRVQSEGS
+180 RAYLRVQSEGS

-196 SLWSHHAYLEAQPGR
+196 SLWSQHAYLEAQPGR

-267 PDRPWWANAATPLLI
+267 PDHPWWANAATPLLI

-296 LRTAEHSRWVDW
+296 LRTAEHSRWMNR
-308 LLRLI
+308 LLQLI
-313 IVFSVLVMALA
+313 IVFSVAVMVLALTTG
-324 MAADY
+324 Y
-329 GVALRLAT
+329 GLSLRLAT

-373 VGGQINTLMV
+373 IGGQINTLMV

-423 AKILEN
+423 AKILES
-429 ARADL
+429 ARFEL
-434 EQLNCELAESNRLK
+434 EQLNRELAESNRLK

-465 VMGALELLPSSDTA
+465 VMGALELLPASETP

-515 LQDQRFSLREAAARL
+515 LQDERFSLREIAARL
-530 QQQFDPR
+530 HQQFAPQAR
-537 AQDKGLAFD
+537 EKGLAFE
-546 LEFDEKL
+546 LEFDEQL
-553 PDRVYGDGEKL
+553 PDRLYGDAEKL
-564 EQSICHLLDNAVK
+564 QESICHLLDNAVK
-577 FTSRGAVTLRF
+577 FTARGAIDLRF
-588 AGAVEQREL
+588 TGTVEQRQL
-597 LLNIEVVDS
+597 KLNVEVIDS

-613 DQAFLY
+613 DQTFLY
-619 HQFRQVDGSMTR
+619 QQFRQVDGSMTR

-636 GIGLAI
+636 GIGLTI
-642 SRGLIEVMGGQLD
+642 SRGLIQALGGQLE
-655 QQSRPGLGSR
+655 QQSRPGVGSR
-665 FCVRLRLPLSA
+665 FGIHLRFALNPT
-676 ADGLAAGRANGLPP
+676 DGQPGVP
-690 SAPIA
+690 SSSPIA

>member
-1 LLALWFSD
+1 
-9 RVAGFA
+9 
-15 GRESVFVAWPARGIM
+15 M
-30 RYVFLLILAL
+30 RYVFLFILAL
-40 LPALAAAVELDEH
+40 VPALAVAVDLDEE

-59 GQHMRV
+59 GSLMQV
-65 FEDPFGDAQ
+65 FEDPHGETRIED
-74 IDEVASP
+74 IASP
-81 AFESHFLPHRTAVFN
+81 AFESRFQAHQGAVFN

-102 AHWVRVDLHYRPQT
+102 AHWVRVDLNYRPQAS
-116 VQGARRWL
+116 QEARRWL

-133 SLQLYLP
+133 SLQLYLA
-140 DGKGGY
+140 DGNGGY
-146 RLARDTGDTR
+146 RLARDTGDTM
-156 PWASREIGQ
+156 PWASREIRQ
-165 GNYLFEVQLPTDRPQ
+165 GNYLFEIELPANQPQ
-180 RLYLRVQSEGS
+180 RVYLRVQSEGS

-196 SLWSHHAYLEAQPGR
+196 SLWSQHAYLEAQPGR
-211 LYVLGMIYGVLLA
+211 IYVLGMIYGVLLA

-267 PDRPWWANAATPLLI
+267 PDRAWWANAATPLLI

-296 LRTAEHSRWVDW
+296 LRTAEHSRWMDR

-313 IVFSVLVMALA
+313 IGFSVVVMVLALTT
-324 MAADY
+324 DY
-329 GVALRLAT
+329 GLSLRLAT

-373 VGGQINTLMV
+373 IGGQINTLMV
-383 LGHLPHNFLTMYAS
+383 LGYLPHNFLTMYAS

-423 AKILEN
+423 ATILED
-429 ARADL
+429 ARAEL
-434 EQLNCELAESNRLK
+434 EQLNRELAESNRLK

-465 VMGALELLPSSDTA
+465 VMGALELLPASDTP

-503 LVLSELRAGKLR
+503 LALSELRAGKLR
-515 LQDQRFSLREAAARL
+515 PEDYRFSLSETAARL
-530 QQQFDPR
+530 QQQFA
-537 AQDKGLAFD
+537 AQAYDKGLAFD
-546 LEFDEKL
+546 LELDDKL
-553 PDRVYGDGEKL
+553 PDFVYGDREKL
-564 EQSICHLLDNAVK
+564 EQSICHLLDNAIK
-577 FTSRGAVTLRF
+577 FTSRGTVTLRF
-588 AGAVEQREL
+588 AGVVELREL
-597 LLNIEVVDS
+597 QLNIEVIDS
-606 GIGFSDA
+606 GIGFSAA

-642 SRGLIEVMGGQLD
+642 SRGLIEVLGGQLD
-655 QQSRPGLGSR
+655 QHSRPGLGSR
-665 FCVRLRLPLSA
+665 FCIRVRLALSPPAVRSA
-676 ADGLAAGRANGLPP
+676 ASSSTIPP
-690 SAPIA
+690 SDPIA

>member
-1 LLALWFSD
+1 
-9 RVAGFA
+9 
-15 GRESVFVAWPARGIM
+15 M
-30 RYVFLLILAL
+30 RYVFLFFLAL
-40 LPALAAAVELDEH
+40 LPVVTSAVELDEH

-59 GQHMRV
+59 GQVMQV
-65 FEDPFGDAQ
+65 FEDPLGEARIED
-74 IDEVASP
+74 ITST
-81 AFESHFLPHRTAVFN
+81 AFESRFQPHQNAVFN

-102 AHWVRVDLHYRPQT
+102 VHWVRVDLNYRPQT

-133 SLQLYLP
+133 SLQLYLA
-140 DGKGGY
+140 DGQGGY
-146 RLARDTGDTR
+146 RLAGDTGDTK
-156 PWASREIGQ
+156 PWASREIRQ
-165 GNYLFEVQLPTDRPQ
+165 GNYLFEIELQPNQPQ
-180 RLYLRVQSEGS
+180 RAYLRVASEGS

-196 SLWSHHAYLEAQPGR
+196 SLWSQHAYLEAQPGR
-211 LYVLGMIYGVLLA
+211 IYVLGMIYGVLLA
-224 MLVYNLFIYISIRDP
+224 MLVYNLFIYISIRDQ
-239 SYLYYILYIA
+239 SYLFYILYIA

-296 LRTAEHSRWVDW
+296 LRTAEHSRWMDR

-313 IVFSVLVMALA
+313 IGFSVVVMVLALTT
-324 MAADY
+324 DY
-329 GVALRLAT
+329 GLSLRLAT

-373 VGGQINTLMV
+373 IGGQINTLMV

-423 AKILEN
+423 AKILES
-429 ARADL
+429 ARSDL
-434 EQLNCELAESNRLK
+434 EQLNRELAESNRLK

-465 VMGALELLPSSDTA
+465 VMGALELLPASDTP

-515 LQDQRFSLREAAARL
+515 LQDQRFSLRETAARL
-530 QQQFDPR
+530 HRQFAPLAR
-537 AQDKGLAFD
+537 EKGLAFD
-546 LEFDEKL
+546 LDFDEQL
-553 PDRVYGDGEKL
+553 PDRVYGDAEKL
-564 EQSICHLLDNAVK
+564 EQCICHLLDNAVK
-577 FTSRGAVTLRF
+577 FTARGAVNLRF
-588 AGAVEQREL
+588 TGAVEPRQL
-597 LLNIEVVDS
+597 QLNVEVIDS

-642 SRGLIEVMGGQLD
+642 SRGLIELLGGRLE

-665 FCVRLRLPLSA
+665 FGIHLRFALNPSDGPASDSSSA
-676 ADGLAAGRANGLPP
+676 VPP

>member
-1 LLALWFSD
+1 
-9 RVAGFA
+9 
-15 GRESVFVAWPARGIM
+15 M
-30 RYVFLLILAL
+30 RYVFLFFLAL
-40 LPALAAAVELDEH
+40 LPVVTSAVELDEH

-59 GQHMRV
+59 GQVMQV
-65 FEDPFGDAQ
+65 FEDPLGEARIED
-74 IDEVASP
+74 ITST
-81 AFESHFLPHRTAVFN
+81 AFESRFQPHQNAVFN

-102 AHWVRVDLHYRPQT
+102 VHWVRVDLNYRPQT

-133 SLQLYLP
+133 SLQLYLA
-140 DGKGGY
+140 DGQGDY
-146 RLARDTGDTR
+146 RLAGDTGDTK
-156 PWASREIGQ
+156 PWASREIRQ
-165 GNYLFEVQLPTDRPQ
+165 GNYLFEIELQPNQPQ
-180 RLYLRVQSEGS
+180 RAYLRVASEGS

-196 SLWSHHAYLEAQPGR
+196 SLWSQHAYLEAQPGR
-211 LYVLGMIYGVLLA
+211 VYVLGMIYGVLLA
-224 MLVYNLFIYISIRDP
+224 MLVYNLFIYISIRDQ
-239 SYLYYILYIA
+239 SYLFYILYIA

-296 LRTAEHSRWVDW
+296 LRTAEHSRWMDR

-313 IVFSVLVMALA
+313 IGFSVVVMVLALTT
-324 MAADY
+324 DY
-329 GVALRLAT
+329 GLSLRLAT

-373 VGGQINTLMV
+373 IGGQINTLMV

-423 AKILEN
+423 AKILES
-429 ARADL
+429 ARSDL
-434 EQLNCELAESNRLK
+434 EQLNRELAESNRLK

-465 VMGALELLPSSDTA
+465 VMGALELLPASDTP

-515 LQDQRFSLREAAARL
+515 LQDQRFSIRETAARL
-530 QQQFDPR
+530 HQQFAPLAR
-537 AQDKGLAFD
+537 EKGLAFD
-546 LEFDEKL
+546 LDFDEQL
-553 PDRVYGDGEKL
+553 PDRVYGDAEKL
-564 EQSICHLLDNAVK
+564 EQCICHLLDNAVK
-577 FTSRGAVTLRF
+577 FTARGAVNLRF
-588 AGAVEQREL
+588 TGAVEPRQL
-597 LLNIEVVDS
+597 QLNVEVIDS

-642 SRGLIEVMGGQLD
+642 SRGLIELLGGRLE

-665 FCVRLRLPLSA
+665 FGIHLRFALNPSDGPATDSSSA
-676 ADGLAAGRANGLPP
+676 VPP

>member
-1 LLALWFSD
+1 
-9 RVAGFA
+9 
-15 GRESVFVAWPARGIM
+15 M
-30 RYVFLLILAL
+30 RYVFLFILAL
-40 LPALAAAVELDEH
+40 LPALAAAVELDED

-59 GQHMRV
+59 GSLMQV
-65 FEDPFGDAQ
+65 FEDPLGDVQ
-74 IDEVASP
+74 IEDIASP
-81 AFESHFLPHRTAVFN
+81 AFESRFQPHQSAVFN

-102 AHWVRVDLHYRPQT
+102 AHWVRVDLNYRPQAS
-116 VQGARRWL
+116 QEARRWL

-133 SLQLYLP
+133 SLQLYLA
-140 DGKGGY
+140 DGQGGY

-156 PWASREIGQ
+156 PWASREIRQ
-165 GNYLFEVQLPTDRPQ
+165 GNYLFEIELPANQPQ
-180 RLYLRVQSEGS
+180 RVYLRVQSEGS

-196 SLWSHHAYLEAQPGR
+196 SLWSQHAYLEAQPGR
-211 LYVLGMIYGVLLA
+211 IYVLGMIYGVLLA

-296 LRTAEHSRWVDW
+296 LRTAEHSRWMDW

-313 IVFSVLVMALA
+313 IAFSVAVMALA
-324 MAADY
+324 LTTDY

-373 VGGQINTLMV
+373 IGGQINTLMV

-423 AKILEN
+423 ATILED
-429 ARADL
+429 ARAEL
-434 EQLNCELAESNRLK
+434 EQLNRELAESNRLK

-465 VMGALELLPSSDTA
+465 VMGALELLPASDTP

-515 LQDQRFSLREAAARL
+515 PEDYRFSLSDTAARL
-530 QQQFDPR
+530 QQQFSAHADG
-537 AQDKGLAFD
+537 KGLAFE
-546 LEFDEKL
+546 LEFDDRL
-553 PDRVYGDGEKL
+553 PDLVYGDGDKL
-564 EQSICHLLDNAVK
+564 EQSVRHLLDNAIK

-597 LLNIEVVDS
+597 QLSIEVIDS
-606 GIGFSDA
+606 GIGFSAA

-619 HQFRQVDGSMTR
+619 QQFRQVDGSMTR

-642 SRGLIEVMGGQLD
+642 SRGLIEVLGGQLD

-665 FCVRLRLPLSA
+665 FCIHVRLSLSPPGVRETGWSSA
-676 ADGLAAGRANGLPP
+676 TPP
-690 SAPIA
+690 SDPIA

>member
-1 LLALWFSD
+1 
-9 RVAGFA
+9 
-15 GRESVFVAWPARGIM
+15 M
-30 RYVFLLILAL
+30 RYVFLLFLSL
-40 LPALAAAVELDEH
+40 LPFVAAAVELDEH

-59 GQHMRV
+59 GQVMQV
-65 FEDPFGDAQ
+65 FEDPLGEARIED
-74 IDEVASP
+74 VASA
-81 AFESHFLPHRTAVFN
+81 AFENRFQPHQTAVFN

-102 AHWVRVDLHYRPQT
+102 VHWVRVDLHYRPQ
-116 VQGARRWL
+116 VAQDARRWL

-133 SLQLYLP
+133 SLQLYLA
-140 DGKGGY
+140 DGRGGY
-146 RLARDTGDTR
+146 RLARDTGDTK
-156 PWASREIGQ
+156 PWASREIRQ
-165 GNYLFEVQLPTDRPQ
+165 GNYLFEIELQPNQPQ
-180 RLYLRVQSEGS
+180 RAYLRVQSEGS

-196 SLWSHHAYLEAQPGR
+196 SLWSQHAYLEAQPGR
-211 LYVLGMIYGVLLA
+211 IYVLGMIYGVLLA

-267 PDRPWWANAATPLLI
+267 PDRPWWANVATPLLI

-296 LRTAEHSRWVDW
+296 LRTAEHSRWMDR
-308 LLRLI
+308 LLGLI
-313 IVFSVLVMALA
+313 IAFSVVVMVLALTT
-324 MAADY
+324 DY
-329 GVALRLAT
+329 GVSLRLAT

-373 VGGQINTLMV
+373 IGGQINTLMV

-423 AKILEN
+423 ASILES
-429 ARADL
+429 ARSEL
-434 EQLNCELAESNRLK
+434 EQLNAELAESNRLK

-465 VMGALELLPSSDTA
+465 VMGALELLPASETP

-515 LQDQRFSLREAAARL
+515 LRDQRFSLRETAARL
-530 QQQFDPR
+530 HQQFDGLAR
-537 AQDKGLAFD
+537 DKGLAFD
-546 LEFDEKL
+546 LDFDETL
-553 PDRVYGDGEKL
+553 PDRLYGDGEKF

-577 FTSRGAVTLRF
+577 FTSRGAVNLRF
-588 AGAVEQREL
+588 TGSVEQRQL
-597 LLNIEVVDS
+597 QLNVEVIDS

-613 DQAFLY
+613 AQAFLY
-619 HQFRQVDGSMTR
+619 HHFRQVDGSMTR

-642 SRGLIEVMGGQLD
+642 SRGLIEVLGGRLE

-665 FCVRLRLPLSA
+665 FGIHVGFALISSDGTA
-676 ADGLAAGRANGLPP
+676 ADSTPVAPP

>member
-1 LLALWFSD
+1 
-9 RVAGFA
+9 
-15 GRESVFVAWPARGIM
+15 M
-30 RYVFLLILAL
+30 RYVFLFFLAL
-40 LPALAAAVELDEH
+40 LPVVTSAVELDEH

-59 GQHMRV
+59 GQVMQV
-65 FEDPFGDAQ
+65 FEDPLGEARIED
-74 IDEVASP
+74 ITST
-81 AFESHFLPHRTAVFN
+81 AFESRFQPHQNAVFN

-102 AHWVRVDLHYRPQT
+102 VHWVRVDLNYRPQT

-133 SLQLYLP
+133 SLQLYLA
-140 DGKGGY
+140 DGQGGY
-146 RLARDTGDTR
+146 RLAGDTGDTK
-156 PWASREIGQ
+156 PWASREIRQ
-165 GNYLFEVQLPTDRPQ
+165 GNYLFEIELQPNQPQ
-180 RLYLRVQSEGS
+180 RAYLRVASEGS

-196 SLWSHHAYLEAQPGR
+196 SLWSQHAYLEAQPGR
-211 LYVLGMIYGVLLA
+211 IYVLGMIYGVLLA
-224 MLVYNLFIYISIRDP
+224 MLVYNLFIYISIRDQ
-239 SYLYYILYIA
+239 SYLFYILYIA

-296 LRTAEHSRWVDW
+296 LRTAEHSRWMDR

-313 IVFSVLVMALA
+313 IGFSVVVMVLALTT
-324 MAADY
+324 DY
-329 GVALRLAT
+329 GLSLRLAT

-373 VGGQINTLMV
+373 IGGQINTLMV

-423 AKILEN
+423 AKILES
-429 ARADL
+429 ARSDL
-434 EQLNCELAESNRLK
+434 EQLNRELAESNRLK

-465 VMGALELLPSSDTA
+465 VMGALELLPASETP

-515 LQDQRFSLREAAARL
+515 LQDQRFSLRETAARL
-530 QQQFDPR
+530 HQQFAPLAR
-537 AQDKGLAFD
+537 EKGLAFD
-546 LEFDEKL
+546 LDFDEQL
-553 PDRVYGDGEKL
+553 PDRVYGDAEKL
-564 EQSICHLLDNAVK
+564 EQCICHLLDNAVK
-577 FTSRGAVTLRF
+577 FTARGAVNLRF
-588 AGAVEQREL
+588 TGAVEPRQL
-597 LLNIEVVDS
+597 QLNVEVIDS

-642 SRGLIEVMGGQLD
+642 SRGLIELLGGRLE

-665 FCVRLRLPLSA
+665 FGIHLRFALNPSDGPASDSSSA
-676 ADGLAAGRANGLPP
+676 VPP

>member
-1 LLALWFSD
+1 
-9 RVAGFA
+9 
-15 GRESVFVAWPARGIM
+15 M
-30 RYVFLLILAL
+30 RYVFLFFLAL
-40 LPALAAAVELDEH
+40 LPVVTSAVELDEH

-59 GQHMRV
+59 GQVMQV
-65 FEDPFGDAQ
+65 FEDPLGEARIED
-74 IDEVASP
+74 ITST
-81 AFESHFLPHRTAVFN
+81 AFESRFQPHQNAVFN

-102 AHWVRVDLHYRPQT
+102 VHWVRVDLNYRPQT

-133 SLQLYLP
+133 SLQLYLA
-140 DGKGGY
+140 DGQGGY
-146 RLARDTGDTR
+146 RLAGDTGDTK
-156 PWASREIGQ
+156 PWASREIRQ
-165 GNYLFEVQLPTDRPQ
+165 GNYLFEIELQPNQPQ
-180 RLYLRVQSEGS
+180 RAYLRVASEGS

-196 SLWSHHAYLEAQPGR
+196 SLWSQHAYLEAQPGR
-211 LYVLGMIYGVLLA
+211 IYVLGMIYGVLLA
-224 MLVYNLFIYISIRDP
+224 MLVYNLFIYISIRDQ
-239 SYLYYILYIA
+239 SYLFYILYIA

-296 LRTAEHSRWVDW
+296 LRTAEHSRWMDR

-313 IVFSVLVMALA
+313 IGFSVVVMVLALTT
-324 MAADY
+324 DY
-329 GVALRLAT
+329 GLSLRLAT

-373 VGGQINTLMV
+373 IGGQINTLMV

-423 AKILEN
+423 AKILES
-429 ARADL
+429 ARSDL
-434 EQLNCELAESNRLK
+434 EQLNRELAESNRLK

-465 VMGALELLPSSDTA
+465 VMGALELLPASETP

-515 LQDQRFSLREAAARL
+515 LQDQRFSLRETAARL
-530 QQQFDPR
+530 HQQFAPLAR
-537 AQDKGLAFD
+537 EKGLAFD
-546 LEFDEKL
+546 LDFDEQL
-553 PDRVYGDGEKL
+553 PDRVYGDAEKL
-564 EQSICHLLDNAVK
+564 EQCICHLLDNAVK
-577 FTSRGAVTLRF
+577 FTARGAVNLRF
-588 AGAVEQREL
+588 TGAVEPRQL
-597 LLNIEVVDS
+597 QLNVEVIDS

-642 SRGLIEVMGGQLD
+642 SRGLIELLGGRLE

-665 FCVRLRLPLSA
+665 FGIHLRFALNPSDGPATDSSSA
-676 ADGLAAGRANGLPP
+676 VPP

>member
-1 LLALWFSD
+1 
-9 RVAGFA
+9 
-15 GRESVFVAWPARGIM
+15 M
-30 RYVFLLILAL
+30 RYVFLFFLAL
-40 LPALAAAVELDEH
+40 LPVVTSAVELDEH

-59 GQHMRV
+59 GQVMQV
-65 FEDPFGDAQ
+65 FEDPLGEARIED
-74 IDEVASP
+74 ITST
-81 AFESHFLPHRTAVFN
+81 AFESRFQPHQNAVFN

-102 AHWVRVDLHYRPQT
+102 VHWVRVDLNYRPQT

-133 SLQLYLP
+133 SLQLYLA
-140 DGKGGY
+140 DGQGGY
-146 RLARDTGDTR
+146 RLAGDTGDTK
-156 PWASREIGQ
+156 PWASREIRQ
-165 GNYLFEVQLPTDRPQ
+165 GNYLFEIELQPNQPQ
-180 RLYLRVQSEGS
+180 RAYLRVASEGS

-196 SLWSHHAYLEAQPGR
+196 SLWSQHAYLEAQPGR
-211 LYVLGMIYGVLLA
+211 IYVLGMIYGVLLA
-224 MLVYNLFIYISIRDP
+224 MLVYNLFIYVSIRDQ
-239 SYLYYILYIA
+239 SYLFYILYIA

-296 LRTAEHSRWVDW
+296 LRTAEHSRWMDR

-313 IVFSVLVMALA
+313 IGFSVVVMVLALTT
-324 MAADY
+324 DY
-329 GVALRLAT
+329 GLSLRLAT

-373 VGGQINTLMV
+373 IGGQINTLMV

-423 AKILEN
+423 AKILES
-429 ARADL
+429 ARSDL
-434 EQLNCELAESNRLK
+434 EQLNRELAESNRLK

-465 VMGALELLPSSDTA
+465 VMGALELLPASDTP

-515 LQDQRFSLREAAARL
+515 LQDQRFSLRETAARL
-530 QQQFDPR
+530 HQQFAPLAR
-537 AQDKGLAFD
+537 EKGLAFD
-546 LEFDEKL
+546 IDFDEQL
-553 PDRVYGDGEKL
+553 PDRVYGDAEKL
-564 EQSICHLLDNAVK
+564 EQCICHLLDNAVK
-577 FTSRGAVTLRF
+577 FTARGAVNLRF
-588 AGAVEQREL
+588 TGAVEPRQL
-597 LLNIEVVDS
+597 QLNVEVIDS

-642 SRGLIEVMGGQLD
+642 SRGLIELLGGRLE

-665 FCVRLRLPLSA
+665 FGIHLRFALNPSDGPASDSSSA
-676 ADGLAAGRANGLPP
+676 VPP

>member
-1 LLALWFSD
+1 MTS
-9 RVAGFA
+9 
-15 GRESVFVAWPARGIM
+15 
-30 RYVFLLILAL
+30 
-40 LPALAAAVELDEH
+40 AVELDEH

-59 GQHMRV
+59 GQVMQV
-65 FEDPFGDAQ
+65 FEDPLGEARIED
-74 IDEVASP
+74 ITST
-81 AFESHFLPHRTAVFN
+81 AFESRFQPHQNAVFN

-102 AHWVRVDLHYRPQT
+102 VHWVRVDLNYRPQT

-133 SLQLYLP
+133 SLQLYLA
-140 DGKGGY
+140 DGQGGY
-146 RLARDTGDTR
+146 RLAGDTGDTK
-156 PWASREIGQ
+156 PWASREIRQ
-165 GNYLFEVQLPTDRPQ
+165 GNYLFEIELQPNQPQ
-180 RLYLRVQSEGS
+180 RAYLRVASEGS

-196 SLWSHHAYLEAQPGR
+196 SLWSQHAYLEAQPGR
-211 LYVLGMIYGVLLA
+211 IYVLGMIYGVLLA
-224 MLVYNLFIYISIRDP
+224 MLVYNLFIYISIRDQ
-239 SYLYYILYIA
+239 SYLFYILYIA

-296 LRTAEHSRWVDW
+296 LRTAEHSRWMDR

-313 IVFSVLVMALA
+313 IGFSVVVMVLALTT
-324 MAADY
+324 DY
-329 GVALRLAT
+329 GLSLRLAT

-373 VGGQINTLMV
+373 IGGQINTLMV

-423 AKILEN
+423 AKILES
-429 ARADL
+429 ARSDL
-434 EQLNCELAESNRLK
+434 EQLNRELAESNRLK

-465 VMGALELLPSSDTA
+465 VMGALELLPASETP

-515 LQDQRFSLREAAARL
+515 LQDQRFSLRETAARL
-530 QQQFDPR
+530 HQQFAPLAR
-537 AQDKGLAFD
+537 EKGLAFD
-546 LEFDEKL
+546 LDFDEQL
-553 PDRVYGDGEKL
+553 PDRVYGDAEKL
-564 EQSICHLLDNAVK
+564 EQCICHLLDNAVK
-577 FTSRGAVTLRF
+577 FTARGAVNLRF
-588 AGAVEQREL
+588 TGAVEPRQL
-597 LLNIEVVDS
+597 QLNVEVIDS

-642 SRGLIEVMGGQLD
+642 SRGLIELLGGRLE

-665 FCVRLRLPLSA
+665 FGIHLHFALNPS
-676 ADGLAAGRANGLPP
+676 DGLASDSSSAVPP

>member
-1 LLALWFSD
+1 
-9 RVAGFA
+9 
-15 GRESVFVAWPARGIM
+15 M
-30 RYVFLLILAL
+30 RYVFLFILAL
-40 LPALAAAVELDEH
+40 LPALAAAVELDEE

-59 GQHMRV
+59 GSLMQV
-65 FEDPFGDAQ
+65 FEDPLGDVQ
-74 IDEVASP
+74 IEDIASP
-81 AFESHFLPHRTAVFN
+81 AFESRFQPHQSAVFN

-102 AHWVRVDLHYRPQT
+102 AHWVRVDLNYRPQAS
-116 VQGARRWL
+116 QEARRWL

-133 SLQLYLP
+133 SLQLYLA
-140 DGKGGY
+140 DGQGGY

-156 PWASREIGQ
+156 PWASREIRQ
-165 GNYLFEVQLPTDRPQ
+165 GNYLFEIELPANQPQ
-180 RLYLRVQSEGS
+180 RVYLRVQSEGS

-196 SLWSHHAYLEAQPGR
+196 SLWSQHAYLEAQPGR
-211 LYVLGMIYGVLLA
+211 IYVLGMIYGVLLA

-296 LRTAEHSRWVDW
+296 LRTAEHSRWMDR

-313 IVFSVLVMALA
+313 IGFSVVVMVLALTT
-324 MAADY
+324 DY
-329 GVALRLAT
+329 GLSLRLAT
-337 ALALLFTLAVFAAGI
+337 GLALLFTLAVFAAGI

-373 VGGQINTLMV
+373 IGGQINTLMV

-423 AKILEN
+423 ATILED
-429 ARADL
+429 ARAEL
-434 EQLNCELAESNRLK
+434 EQLNRELAESNRLK

-465 VMGALELLPSSDTA
+465 VMGALELLPTSDTP

-515 LQDQRFSLREAAARL
+515 PEDYRFSLSDTAARL
-530 QQQFDPR
+530 QQQFSAHADG
-537 AQDKGLAFD
+537 KGLAFE
-546 LEFDEKL
+546 LEFDDRL
-553 PDRVYGDGEKL
+553 PDLVYGDGDKL
-564 EQSICHLLDNAVK
+564 EQSVRHLLDNAIK

-597 LLNIEVVDS
+597 QLSIEVIDS
-606 GIGFSDA
+606 GIGFSAA

-619 HQFRQVDGSMTR
+619 QQFRQVDGSMTR

-642 SRGLIEVMGGQLD
+642 SRGLIEVLGGQLD

-665 FCVRLRLPLSA
+665 FCIRVILSLSPPGVRETDWSSA
-676 ADGLAAGRANGLPP
+676 TPP
-690 SAPIA
+690 SDPIA